1 VHALGGLSTTLVDVV
16 FTWVAL
22 ALGDRR
28 IPIWPSGSCETAI
41 ACLFIKI
48 AFDSAEIFLMSLPI
62 INGDAEMHH
71 IAI

>member
-1 VHALGGLSTTLVDVV
+1 M
-16 FTWVAL
+16 
-22 ALGDRR
+22 GDRR